1 MNISPHLL
9 IDALILK
16 FLALWTLN
24 NLLLLSWLII
34 SIAKKD
40 EVVNL
45 ALKEDNLFFKLMIL
59 NHFNSNEDDVLMS
72 IEDLRDL
79 RLRKQKIESEKKA
92 RKYIMD
98 INQRYRK
105 MSALKRNNFLRNIN
119 PFKKAA

>member
-1 MNISPHLL
+1 M
-9 IDALILK
+9 K
-16 FLALWTLN
+16 
-24 NLLLLSWLII
+24 
-34 SIAKKD
+34 
-40 EVVNL
+40 
-45 ALKEDNLFFKLMIL
+45 L
-59 NHFNSNEDDVLMS
+59 NHFNSNEDDGLMS
-72 IEDLRDL
+72 IEDLRAL